1 MNFNFVFSTK
11 NAFRNAFFVS
21 AFTAMSVLT
30 ASAKSMPVLT
40 PIASVSFVGSVD
52 DQLSFLMNYENE
64 SGEKFVVN
72 IVDVDGVSLFEGVF
86 SDKKFAKTFR
96 VPREV
101 GNISF
106 TISSYKN
113 KADKKF
119 QVTTERKM
127 IEEITIK

>member
-1 MNFNFVFSTK
+1 MNFNFVISTK
-11 NAFRNAFFVS
+11 NAFKNVFFVS
-21 AFTAMSVLT
+21 AFTVMSVLT
-30 ASAKSMPVLT
+30 ASAKTAPVLT
-40 PIASVSFVGSVD
+40 PVATVSFIGSVD

-72 IVDVDGVSLFEGVF
+72 IVDADGLSLFEGVF

-96 VPREV
+96 VPREA

-106 TISSYKN
+106 TISSHKN

>member
-11 NAFRNAFFVS
+11 NAFRNVFFVS
-21 AFTAMSVLT
+21 AFTVMSMLT
-30 ASAKSMPVLT
+30 ASAKSKPVVT
-40 PIASVSFVGSVD
+40 PVASVSYVGSID
-52 DQLSFLMNYENE
+52 DQSSFLMNYENE

-72 IVDVDGVSLFEGVF
+72 IVDADGVSLFEGVF

-96 VPREV
+96 VPREA

-113 KADKKF
+113 KAEKKF

>member
-1 MNFNFVFSTK
+1 
-11 NAFRNAFFVS
+11 
-21 AFTAMSVLT
+21 
-30 ASAKSMPVLT
+30 
-40 PIASVSFVGSVD
+40 
-52 DQLSFLMNYENE
+52 MNYENE

-72 IVDVDGVSLFEGVF
+72 IVDADGISLFEGVF
-86 SDKKFAKTFR
+86 SDKKFVKTFR
-96 VPREV
+96 VPREA

-106 TISSYKN
+106 TISSHKN